1 MAVDFTVR
9 YSTRVKVLPR
19 ATLVGGTEVNN
30 YAEAMVVDVIGISGD
45 YNHTIGAWV
54 NFVSP
59 SQKDPEGYVGWNS
72 LSAGPL
78 PDFAKTAAAS
88 WTGSVTADVVSGI
101 ESQFNAPVDDYVP
114 EWAG

>member
-1 MAVDFTVR
+1 MKWRKFGEIHGNEKRRTF
-9 YSTRVKVLPR
+9 PP
-19 ATLVGGTEVNN
+19 E
-30 YAEAMVVDVIGISGD
+30 AENLALAHAFFIGISGD
-45 YNHTIGAWV
+45 YSHTIGMWV